1 MKLRVTRFTQVH
13 KRVEKDSEAGEL
25 ITMYLAVLPSN
36 MLLDEDKVRPDH
48 RVPGTDRGYQRQ
60 LTPSRVSSIAR
71 YVKGG
76 GGIMPTAVLL
86 NVREGAVFTPDSPGS
101 PHGTLEIPDDQIL
114 WVTDGQHRLGGLGDV
129 ARNPGGIRLSEYEVP
144 VVLTAVPYEEE
155 MRIFYV
161 VNKEARNVPTDLTAE
176 LLEEIGTKK
185 IAFGEKITA
194 QHRRKTLAT
203 YIAKRLAQEPGPWH
217 GKIRLA
223 EEDKS
228 VVKQK
233 AVGVSVFGSTLRPTL
248 MDPWMRRK
256 FEGTTG
262 EAPKVDSTEWREIYE
277 VMRNYWQ
284 AIVALMPE
292 AAADRARYSLQ
303 KPLGAYVFNEVMP
316 EFLDLA
322 RRAGD
327 FSPKFFQTELE
338 RLGEWVE
345 TPQWDTVGEA
355 REPIVKANNRQ
366 AIEYIVAQMKQRLR
380 DTPSTQV
387 EEVVLPVGSAPAPG
401 VDIAAE

>member
-1 MKLRVTRFTQVH
+1 MKIRVQRFTQVH
-13 KRVEKDSEAGEL
+13 KAVERDSQPAEL
-25 ITMYLAVLPSN
+25 IVMFQAVLPSV
-36 MLLDEDKVRPDH
+36 MLLDENKVRPDH
-48 RVPGTDRGYQRQ
+48 RIPGTSQGYQRQ

-86 NVREGAVFTPDSPGS
+86 NVREGAEFIPDSPGS
-101 PHGTLEIPDDQIL
+101 SHGVLDIPDDQVL
-114 WVTDGQHRLGGLGDV
+114 WVTDGQHRLGGLRDV
-129 ARNPGGIRLSEYEVP
+129 ARNPGPVVLANYEVP
-144 VVLTAVPYEEE
+144 VVLTTLSYEEE
-155 MRIFYV
+155 LQCFYT

-176 LLEEIGTKK
+176 LLEEIGSRK

-203 YIAKRLAQEPGPWH
+203 YIAKRLAVESGPWA

-228 VVKQK
+228 LVKQK
-233 AVGVSVFGSTLRPTL
+233 AVGVSAFGATLRPAL
-248 MDPWMRRK
+248 MDPWMRRQ

-262 EAPKVDSTEWREIYE
+262 EAPQVDSPGWREIYE
-277 VMRNYWQ
+277 VTRNYWL

-303 KPLGAYVFNEVMP
+303 KPLGAYVFNEIMP

-327 FSPKFFQTELE
+327 FSPEFFRTELE

-345 TPQWDTVGEA
+345 TPQWDTAGDV

-366 AIEYIVAQMKQRLR
+366 AIEYIVGQMRQALR
-380 DTPSTQV
+380 DVPSEQV
-387 EEVVLPVGSAPAPG
+387 TEVVLPTGGAAAPEAN
-401 VDIAAE
+401 VFA